1 MNKKGNFTLTK
12 NKFSVEIT
20 YEIIQLSD
28 NVMDFR
34 RMESLK
40 KSIFLHIFIHN

>member
-12 NKFSVEIT
+12 KKFSVEIT

-34 RMESLK
+34 HRE

>member
-34 RMESLK
+34 HGKLEK
-40 KSIFLHIFIHN
+40 KYIFTYFYT

>member
-12 NKFSVEIT
+12 NKFSLEIT

-34 RMESLK
+34 HGEK
-40 KSIFLHIFIHN
+40 KYIFTYFYT

>member
-34 RMESLK
+34 DGKLEK
-40 KSIFLHIFIHN
+40 KYIFT